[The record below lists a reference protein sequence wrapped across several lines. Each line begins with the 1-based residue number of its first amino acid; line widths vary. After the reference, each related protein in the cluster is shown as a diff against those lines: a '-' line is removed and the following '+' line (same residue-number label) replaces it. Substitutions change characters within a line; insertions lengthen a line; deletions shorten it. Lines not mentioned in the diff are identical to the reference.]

1 MRHGPGLEELPV
13 FTRIDPSRDC
23 IRGDAVQIALFILI
37 VCVTVDLIAC
47 AVLLAFVWVE
57 HNRVRRE
64 AATTGEVVPS
74 AAGQFGCLFA
84 LGLIG
89 FVMLYGVAW
98 LLLSE

>member
-13 FTRIDPSRDC
+13 FPRIDPSRDC
-23 IRGDAVQIALFILI
+23 TRGDAVRAALFILI
-37 VCVTVDLIAC
+37 VCVTVDLLAC

-57 HNRVRRE
+57 HRRIRSE

-74 AAGQFGCLFA
+74 AAGQFGCLIAF
-84 LGLIG
+84 GLVG
-89 FVMLYGVAW
+89 FVLLYGVAW